1 MSNWK
6 LSNAIICVIGMG
18 YVGLPLAIELS
29 KFFRVVGFDTNR
41 KKISDMQTGKFFL
54 NKKKDFNFSR
64 IKKIKFTSEIRN
76 IASCNTYIVAVP
88 TPIDLKRNPDL
99 SALKKASHTIGN
111 VIKAGNLV
119 IFESTVFPG
128 ATEQICVPIIE
139 KKSKLFLNKDFLVG
153 YSPERISPGDKKRGL
168 KNIVKVVSGSNK
180 KALKC
185 VDSLYRKIIS
195 KGTFKVSTIKVAE
208 ASKIIENIQRDVN
221 IALMNEAAIIFN
233 ELGID
238 IEEVIDAAKTKW
250 NFQSYT
256 PGLVGG
262 HCIGVDPYYLS
273 HKAKSIGVH
282 SDLILTSRRI
292 NEFMPAYVSKRL
304 KKALQKKKINLK
316 KAKILIMGITFK
328 DNCSDIRNTKIV
340 DLVKNLKKFI
350 SFVDM
355 YDPWASKVE
364 VKKLYNIKL
373 IPKIRKN
380 FYDCII
386 LAVSHK
392 EFKEMGIRKIKSFA
406 KKISVIY
413 DMKHLFKR
421 SEIDE
426 HL

>member
-1 MSNWK
+1 MKNWN
-6 LSNAIICVIGMG
+6 LSSAIICVMGMG
-18 YVGLPLAIELS
+18 YVGLPLAVELS

-41 KKISDMQTGKFFL
+41 KKISEMQTGKFFL

-64 IKKIKFTSEIRN
+64 MKKIKFTSEIKN

-88 TPIDLKRNPDL
+88 TPIDLQRNPDL
-99 SALKKASHTIGN
+99 SALKKASHTIGS
-111 VIKAGNLV
+111 VINSGNLV

-139 KKSKLFLNKDFLVG
+139 KKSKLRLNDDFFVG
-153 YSPERISPGDKKRGL
+153 YSPERISPGDKRKGL

-180 KALKC
+180 KTLKY
-185 VDSLYRKIIS
+185 VDSLYKKIVS
-195 KGTFKVSTIKVAE
+195 EGTYKANSIKIAE

-233 ELGID
+233 ELDID
-238 IEEVIDAAKTKW
+238 IKEVINASKTKW
-250 NFQSYT
+250 NFQPYT

-292 NEFMPAYVSKRL
+292 NEFMPTYVSKRI
-304 KKALQKKKINLK
+304 KKALQNKKVNLK

-350 SFVDM
+350 SFVDI

-364 VKKLYNIKL
+364 VKKLYNIQL

-392 EFKEMGIRKIKSFA
+392 EFKEMGIRKIKSFG

-413 DMKHLFKR
+413 DMKHLFNR

>member
-1 MSNWK
+1 MSNWN
-6 LSNAIICVIGMG
+6 LSNAVICVIGMG
-18 YVGLPLAIELS
+18 YVGLPLARELS
-29 KFFRVVGFDTNR
+29 KFFKVVGFDTNKKKLSDIKSGLNFLDQDEDFNLR
-41 KKISDMQTGKFFL
+41 AIRKIS
-54 NKKKDFNFSR
+54 
-64 IKKIKFTSEIRN
+64 FTSEIKN
-76 IASCNTYIVAVP
+76 IALCNTYIVAVP

-99 SALKKASHTIGN
+99 SALKKASNIIGS
-111 VIKAGNLV
+111 VINSGDLV

-139 KKSKLFLNKDFLVG
+139 RKSKLFLNKDFLVG
-153 YSPERISPGDKKRGL
+153 YSPERISPGDKKRKL
-168 KNIVKVVSGSNK
+168 VDIVKVVSGSNK
-180 KALKC
+180 RALEC
-185 VDSLYRKIIS
+185 VDALYRKIIV
-195 KGTFKVSTIKVAE
+195 KGTHRASSIKIAE

-238 IEEVIDAAKTKW
+238 IEEVVDAAKTKW
-250 NFQSYT
+250 NFQPYT

-262 HCIGVDPYYLS
+262 HCIGIDPYYLS

-292 NEFMPAYVSKRL
+292 NEFMPTYVSKRI
-304 KKALQKKKINLK
+304 KKSLQKKKINLK